1 MTISEKIIS
10 AHLTENP
17 GRKVMPG
24 ELVVIQVDRV
34 LLQDGTGPLAW
45 SRFDE
50 LGFLKPAK
58 PESIV
63 SFLDHA
69 SPSPRQE
76 LANCHKL
83 LRERACKYGITL
95 SDIERG
101 ICHQRMIETFV
112 RPGELILGSD
122 SHTCTSG
129 ALGAFT
135 CGVGSMDAAIA
146 MGLGEQWLKVPVT
159 WLIKIEGELNRLVT
173 AKDIMLDLIGMIG
186 ADGATYKVLEFA
198 GKTVE
203 KMPVPERQV
212 LCNMAVEAGAKTG
225 IVSSDEMTKT
235 YLREQGREQ
244 DWKEI
249 RSDSDARYEHTIE
262 ISADTLK
269 PMVAQP
275 HTVDNVRPVSEI
287 TKEKVH
293 IDQVFIGSCTGGRI
307 EDLRIAAQ
315 ILEGKKRATNTRLII
330 TPASQATYEKALEEG
345 ILEQFVSA
353 GGSVTAPGCGP
364 CPGVHLGILAD
375 GEKCL
380 ATQNRNFRGRMG
392 NPNSE
397 VYLSS
402 AAVAAY
408 SALKG
413 YIADPT
419 ELEKL

>member
-24 ELVVIQVDRV
+24 ELVVVHVDRV

-50 LGFLKPAK
+50 LGLHGPAK

-83 LRERACKYGITL
+83 LRERAREYGITL
-95 SDIERG
+95 SDIECG

-112 RPGELILGSD
+112 HPGELILGSD

-129 ALGAFT
+129 ALGAFA
-135 CGVGSMDAAIA
+135 CGVGSTDAAIA
-146 MGLGEQWLKVPVT
+146 VGLGEQWLRVPAT
-159 WLIKIEGELNRLVT
+159 LLIKIEGELNRWVT
-173 AKDIMLDLIGMIG
+173 AKDIMLYLIGMIG
-186 ADGATYKVLEFA
+186 ADGGTYKALEFA

-203 KMPVPERQV
+203 KMLVPERQV

-225 IVSSDEMTKT
+225 IVSSDEMTKN

-244 DWKEI
+244 DWKEMS
-249 RSDSDARYEHTIE
+249 SDSDARYERTIE
-262 ISADTLK
+262 ISAETLK

-275 HTVDNVRPVSEI
+275 HTVDNVQPVSEI
-287 TKEKVH
+287 AKEKVH

-315 ILEGKKRATNTRLII
+315 ILKGKKRATNTRLII
-330 TPASQATYEKALEEG
+330 TPASQATYEKALKEG

-353 GGSVTAPGCGP
+353 GGLVTAPGCGP
-364 CPGVHLGILAD
+364 CSGVHLGILAD

-402 AAVAAY
+402 AAVAAC
-408 SALKG
+408 SAIKG
-413 YIADPT
+413 YIADPQ
-419 ELEKL
+419 ELS